1 MLTLIS
7 LPIVLQSSPSKGR
20 KRKDPERHAA
30 TLDPQLLLDFLT
42 DRLQIWRV
50 MQDVSDIGLTDD
62 AIQTDARAEQELDEV
77 QQWWNAVIETQ
88 WVSERHT
95 ALILADVDCM

>member
-1 MLTLIS
+1 M
-7 LPIVLQSSPSKGR
+7 LQSSPAKGR

-62 AIQTDARAEQELDEV
+62 AIKTDARAEQELDEV

>member
-1 MLTLIS
+1 
-7 LPIVLQSSPSKGR
+7 
-20 KRKDPERHAA
+20 
-30 TLDPQLLLDFLT
+30 
-42 DRLQIWRV
+42 